1 MFNGCYSLQS
11 VPLFDTSNVE
21 TMYGMFSD
29 CYSLQS
35 VPLFD
40 TSNVTTM
47 ERMFVNCYSLQSVPL
62 FDTSNVETMA
72 VMFHLCHALQYT
84 RLQNVSV
91 DFAINHTNIVKLGNE
106 ALANSVKDMTGL
118 TSPSVTVRTGQISAA
133 AETTFINKNWSIVE
147 VA

>member
-1 MFNGCYSLQS
+1 MFSGCYSLQA
-11 VPLFDTSNVE
+11 VPLFDTSNV
-21 TMYGMFSD
+21 TIMSLMFSG
-29 CYSLQS
+29 CYSLQA

-47 ERMFVNCYSLQSVPL
+47 SLMFNVCYS
-62 FDTSNVETMA
+62 
-72 VMFHLCHALQYT
+72 LQYT

-91 DFAINHTNIVKLGNE
+91 NFAINTTNIVKLGSE

-118 TSPSVTVRTGQISAA
+118 TSPSVTVRTGQISAT

-147 VA
+147 I